1 MLDDR
6 KASILRAVVTRYI
19 ETAQPVGSSQ
29 VVDSAAVGVSSAT
42 VRNEMTLLE
51 REGYLAQ
58 PHTSAGRVPTEKGYR
73 YFVDTLPGPGN
84 LGPAQAR
91 EVRAFFSHAH
101 GELEQMLK
109 STSRLLSK
117 LTATTALVV
126 GDAAETATVRSVQL
140 VSLSGRSLLAV
151 VVLSNGTVLKRTVE
165 AADVV
170 GDDQVAAAAGIVGAA
185 LDGHQVHDPVPSP
198 PSGDAVV
205 DDLVSRS
212 LIAIH
217 TAAEEERRHVFVEGS
232 ANMAGAFETVSTLQ
246 EVLHVLEQQ
255 LTVVSLLED
264 VLQRGLTVA
273 IGSETGVAPLAECS
287 VVVAPFM
294 MGGEQAGTIGV
305 LGPTRMNYA
314 ATLAAVAMVSQ
325 RLSHALTEGEPGG

>member
-6 KASILRAVVTRYI
+6 KASILRAVVARYI

-29 VVDSAAVGVSSAT
+29 VVESSGVGVSSAT

-58 PHTSAGRVPTEKGYR
+58 PHTSAGRIPTEKGYR
-73 YFVDTLPGPGN
+73 FFVDHLPGPGD

-109 STSRLLSK
+109 DTSRLLSK

-126 GDAAETATVRSVQL
+126 GETGETATVRSVQL
-140 VSLSGRSLLAV
+140 VELGSRVVMAV
-151 VVLSNGTVLKRTVE
+151 AVLSDGSVLKRVIDLPESFSQEQLAE
-165 AADVV
+165 AST
-170 GDDQVAAAAGIVGAA
+170 QVAAALVGRAPNEAQVPTVGGGLVGQLATAA
-185 LDGHQVHDPVPSP
+185 
-198 PSGDAVV
+198 SG
-205 DDLVSRS
+205 
-212 LIAIH
+212 AIRV
-217 TAAEEERRHVFVEGS
+217 AAEEERRKVFVEGS
-232 ANMAGAFETVSTLQ
+232 SHIAGAFETVDTLQ
-246 EVLHVLEQQ
+246 KVLVILEQQ
-255 LTVVSLLED
+255 LTVVTMLED
-264 VLQRGLTVA
+264 VLNRGLNVA
-273 IGSETGVAPLAECS
+273 IGSETGVAPLSECS

-294 MGGEQAGTIGV
+294 VGGEHAGTIGV

-314 ATLAAVAMVSQ
+314 ATVAAVAMVSQ
-325 RLSHALTEGEPGG
+325 RLSHTLSEGER

>member
-1 MLDDR
+1 MLDER
-6 KASILRAVVTRYI
+6 KAAILRAVVTRYI
-19 ETAQPVGSSQ
+19 ETAQPVGSTQ
-29 VVDSAAVGVSSAT
+29 VVDAAAVAVSSAT
-42 VRNEMTLLE
+42 VRNEMTTLE

-58 PHTSAGRVPTEKGYR
+58 PHTSAGRIPTEKGYR
-73 YFVDTLPGPGN
+73 YFVDSLPGPGD

-126 GDAAETATVRSVQL
+126 GDAAESATVRSVQL
-140 VSLSGRSLLAV
+140 VALSSRSILVV

-165 AADVV
+165 SPEVTE
-170 GDDQVAAAAGIVGAA
+170 DQVAAAARCVAVA
-185 LDGHQVHDPVPSP
+185 LDAHQPHDVVSAATT
-198 PSGDAVV
+198 GDPLV
-205 DDLVSRS
+205 DELADRALLATRS
-212 LIAIH
+212 
-217 TAAEEERRHVFVEGS
+217 AAEEERRHVFVEGS
-232 ANMAGAFETVSTLQ
+232 AHIAGAFETVSTLR
-246 EVLHVLEQQ
+246 EVLGILEQQ
-255 LTVVSLLED
+255 LTVVTLLED
-264 VLQRGLTVA
+264 VLGRGLTVA

-294 MGGEQAGTIGV
+294 VGGEQAGTIGV

-325 RLSHALTEGEPGG
+325 RLSHTLTEGELGP

>member
-6 KASILRAVVTRYI
+6 KASILRAVVARYI

-29 VVDSAAVGVSSAT
+29 VVESSGVGVSSAT

-58 PHTSAGRVPTEKGYR
+58 PHTSAGRIPTEKGYR
-73 YFVDTLPGPGN
+73 FFVDHLPGPSD

-109 STSRLLSK
+109 DTSRLLSK

-126 GDAAETATVRSVQL
+126 GETGESATVRSVQL
-140 VSLSGRSLLAV
+140 VELGSRIVMAV
-151 VVLSNGTVLKRTVE
+151 AVLSDGSVLKRVIDLPDPFSQE
-165 AADVV
+165 QLADAST
-170 GDDQVAAAAGIVGAA
+170 QVAAALVGRAPNDVVVPSVGAGLVGQLA
-185 LDGHQVHDPVPSP
+185 ATA
-198 PSGDAVV
+198 SG
-205 DDLVSRS
+205 
-212 LIAIH
+212 AIRA
-217 TAAEEERRHVFVEGS
+217 AAEEERRKVFVEGS
-232 ANMAGAFETVSTLQ
+232 SRIAGAFETVDTLQ
-246 EVLHVLEQQ
+246 KVLVILEQQ
-255 LTVVSLLED
+255 LTVVTMLED
-264 VLQRGLTVA
+264 VLNRGLNVA
-273 IGSETGVAPLAECS
+273 IGSETGVAPLSECS

-294 MGGEQAGTIGV
+294 VGGEQAGTIGV

-314 ATLAAVAMVSQ
+314 ATVAAVAMVSQ
-325 RLSHALTEGEPGG
+325 RLSRSLSEGEH